1 MRAQDILKQAILL
14 EQRGR
19 SFYSRIAEST
29 ALADV
34 KSIFLLMADEE
45 EKHAAWLSEQ
55 YKSFNEKKEFLPLQ
69 SKEKPGT
76 ISAGVMTKAIKEQIN
91 AAGFEAAAIA
101 AAMAWSRKR
110 YSFIPPGRRKPWTAM
125 KRPSTSCWR
134 TGKKRTSISWFP

>member
-101 AAMAWSRKR
+101 AAMAMEQKAVQL
-110 YSFIPPGRRKPWTAM
+110 YSARAEETMDSNEKALYLMLADWE
-125 KRPSTSCWR
+125 
-134 TGKKRTSISWFP
+134 KRTSISWFP